1 MVAMPEAKSRKEC
14 QISSSPLKGTGIF
27 WDNALAAGRWCKEM
41 GERFRT
47 LAKPENL
54 RVLSSIRRPHRQ
66 ERNYLIKS
74 GIGENSD

>member
-1 MVAMPEAKSRKEC
+1 MAMAEAKSRKKS
-14 QISSSPLKGTGIF
+14 QISSSPLKGTDIF

-41 GERFRT
+41 RKRFRT
-47 LAKPENL
+47 LAKLKNL
-54 RVLSSIRRPHRQ
+54 RVVTCSRRPHRQ